1 MFSVLLVAV
10 HCIHN
15 LKDTGKLKKRPTEF
29 LSRNKVSWFRA
40 SQCEHFTISHM
51 PVTPSWH
58 ALVLRVLEHPVTAQ
72 IKAVQT
78 IPFPDE
84 HRACN
89 L

>member
-1 MFSVLLVAV
+1 MLARHLGWVVGYSPQLGWRVISYEV
-10 HCIHN
+10 
-15 LKDTGKLKKRPTEF
+15 
-29 LSRNKVSWFRA
+29 
-40 SQCEHFTISHM
+40 SHM